1 MTNMSDNNTDGL
13 RPIGKIWGFF
23 RWSLIG
29 YIIASTLMVLSNIH
43 LHIFLLR
50 AFEGEAP
57 IPNIESEGL
66 FLDAHQAIIAIS
78 TLVMVVLA
86 FVSYA
91 RFFQRSMYNARL
103 LEPNENTVSPMGM
116 WLWNIVPFASFW
128 MPFKGVRQVWD
139 IMRANAGE
147 EQNYPATFGIWWI
160 LWVISSI
167 ISNISWRLPG
177 GGFDFV
183 LSEYN
188 YGDLLT
194 VNWMDMVAGTMTAI
208 SAFALL
214 SIATKIAN
222 LQKGFSLESPSRLKE
237 VFE

>member
-1 MTNMSDNNTDGL
+1 MSDNHAGGL

-29 YIIASTLMVLSNIH
+29 YAVSGALMLLSNIH

-50 AFEGEAP
+50 AFEGDAP
-57 IPNIESEGL
+57 MPNIESEGL
-66 FLDAHQAIIAIS
+66 FLDTHQAIISIS
-78 TLVMVVLA
+78 TLIIVVLTY
-86 FVSYA
+86 VGYG
-91 RFFQRSMYNARL
+91 RFFQRSMYNARQ
-103 LEPNENTVSPMGM
+103 LEPDENTVSPMGM
-116 WLWNIVPFASFW
+116 WLWNIVPFASLW

-139 IMRANAGE
+139 IMKANAGE
-147 EQNYPATFGIWWI
+147 EQGYPVTFI
-160 LWVISSI
+160 LWWLLWI
-167 ISNISWRLPG
+167 ISNTISNVSWRLPG

-188 YGDLLT
+188 YGDLLA
-194 VNWMDMVAGTMTAI
+194 VNWLDMIAGTMAVI
-208 SAFALL
+208 SSIALL

-222 LQKGFSLESPSRLKE
+222 LQKGFALESPSRLKE